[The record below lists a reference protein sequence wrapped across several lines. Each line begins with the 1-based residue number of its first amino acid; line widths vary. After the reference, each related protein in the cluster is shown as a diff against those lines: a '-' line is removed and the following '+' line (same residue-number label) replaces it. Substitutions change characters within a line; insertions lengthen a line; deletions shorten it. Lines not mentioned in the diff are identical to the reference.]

1 MRWVFY
7 SLLVVNLVYLGWQ
20 LVSDAV
26 WGGGSSA
33 IIERAGAGE
42 SADAPALRLLS
53 EAPQPDRALRP
64 DAPARPGLCP
74 VVGPWS
80 ARGEAEREIP
90 VWRMIIADPAK
101 LRRRARRWARAC
113 GAQPAS

>member
-33 IIERAGAGE
+33 IIERADAGE

-74 VVGPWS
+74 VVGPCTVES
-80 ARGEAEREIP
+80 TF
-90 VWRMIIADPAK
+90 
-101 LRRRARRWARAC
+101 
-113 GAQPAS
+113 